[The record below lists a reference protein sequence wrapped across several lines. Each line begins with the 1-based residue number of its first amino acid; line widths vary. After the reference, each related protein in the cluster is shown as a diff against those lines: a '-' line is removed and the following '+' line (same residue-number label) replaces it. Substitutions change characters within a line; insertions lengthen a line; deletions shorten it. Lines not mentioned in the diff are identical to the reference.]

1 MLPMKK
7 TIKPNS
13 FSVFIKTDPNNL
25 DKIQKLIESYKF
37 NLDEA
42 YWLKFKD
49 KNGSFLKIEFKDISL
64 ENFIDLCNRIK
75 RHADIEGID
84 VVFKGRK
91 DYLLLLQDKG
101 FTKYEELDYVDF
113 RYKKKNVIIA
123 VMKEDGFY
131 KLKLQ
136 IIDTN
141 QEIEVLFLQKLINRV
156 FEIIEQRGD

>member
-1 MLPMKK
+1 MKK
-7 TIKPNS
+7 TILNS
-13 FSVFIKTDPNNL
+13 FSFFIKTAPNNL
-25 DKIQKLIESYKF
+25 DKIRKFIKSYKF
-37 NLDEA
+37 DLEKA
-42 YWLKFKD
+42 YWLRFKD
-49 KNGSFLKIEFKDISL
+49 KNGSFFKIEFKDISL
-64 ENFIDLCNRIK
+64 KNFMDLCERIK
-75 RHADIEGID
+75 RCVDIEEIYI
-84 VVFKGRK
+84 VFKGPRNC
-91 DYLLLLQDKG
+91 LLLLQDRG

-113 RYKKKNVIIA
+113 RYEKKNVIIA

>member
-1 MLPMKK
+1 M
-7 TIKPNS
+7 
-13 FSVFIKTDPNNL
+13 
-25 DKIQKLIESYKF
+25 
-37 NLDEA
+37 
-42 YWLKFKD
+42 
-49 KNGSFLKIEFKDISL
+49 
-64 ENFIDLCNRIK
+64 DLCERIK
-75 RHADIEGID
+75 RCADIEEID
-84 VVFKGRK
+84 IVFKGSRNC
-91 DYLLLLQDKG
+91 LLLLQDRG

-113 RYKKKNVIIA
+113 RYEKKNVIIA

>member
-1 MLPMKK
+1 MGL
-7 TIKPNS
+7 
-13 FSVFIKTDPNNL
+13 FF
-25 DKIQKLIESYKF
+25 
-37 NLDEA
+37 
-42 YWLKFKD
+42 
-49 KNGSFLKIEFKDISL
+49 KIEFKDISL

-101 FTKYEELDYVDF
+101 FTKYEELDNVDF